1 MKMRVQELF
10 CGDLKLMSSRLAV
23 PLKLFNF
30 LTLDDAIIRRQK
42 RTLLLKY
49 ITVICI
55 LQTIYHLGK
64 ESDVT
69 GATNKSH
76 TLF

>member
-1 MKMRVQELF
+1 MRVQELL

-23 PLKLFNF
+23 SLKLFNL
-30 LTLDDAIIRRQK
+30 LTLDDTIIRRQK

-69 GATNKSH
+69 GILEFHNFRN
-76 TLF
+76 L